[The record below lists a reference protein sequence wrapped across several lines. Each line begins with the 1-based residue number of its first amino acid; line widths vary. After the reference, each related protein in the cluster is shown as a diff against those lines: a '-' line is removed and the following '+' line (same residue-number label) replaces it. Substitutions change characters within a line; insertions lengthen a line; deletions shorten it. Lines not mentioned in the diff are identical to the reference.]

1 MDIEEFKKLKV
12 GDKVKIVDRRV
23 GYGWSSSGK
32 MDKWLGKI
40 MTIRTPFD
48 GICVQMEEDVGEP
61 QALESWCWYPRMID
75 CKVDEI
81 DCKVVEPATIEMHI
95 IRGNKTIVRLSNGK
109 VGIARCNPQDSFDVY
124 EGLRIAAARA
134 YGREP
139 FADREDTSETVEVR
153 RVKRLAEAGE
163 YVEIVN
169 PDGISRQAGLERGQ
183 IRQVCK
189 LSVMNRMQY
198 VRLFPHDNIT
208 LIQISPNE
216 YVVLENYTG
225 GEV

>member
-1 MDIEEFKKLKV
+1 MDIKEFKKLKV
-12 GDKVKIVDRRV
+12 GDKVKIVDEKT
-23 GYGWSSSGK
+23 GKAWSPSGN
-32 MDKWLGKI
+32 MDRWLGKI
-40 MTIRTPFD
+40 MTIRDIAGFGT
-48 GICVQMEEDVGEP
+48 VRMREDVGEYGGNG
-61 QALESWCWYPRMID
+61 WYWYPHMID
-75 CKVDEI
+75 CKVD
-81 DCKVVEPATIEMHI
+81 EPATIEMHI

-124 EGLRIAAARA
+124 EGLRIATARA
-134 YGREP
+134 YGKEP

-169 PDGISRQAGLERGQ
+169 PDDISIEAGLKKGQ
-183 IRQVCK
+183 IRRVCIIDEA
-189 LSVMNRMQY
+189 RY
-198 VRLFPHDNIT
+198 VSLLPDDC
-208 LIQISPNE
+208 ISLVLVVPNE

>member
-12 GDKVKIVDRRV
+12 GDKVKIVDEKT
-23 GYGWSSSGK
+23 GKAWSPRGE
-32 MDKWLGKI
+32 MDRWLGKI
-40 MTIRTPFD
+40 MTIRDIAGPGT
-48 GICVQMEEDVGEP
+48 VRMREDVGEYGGGG
-61 QALESWCWYPRMID
+61 WYWYPHMID
-75 CKVDEI
+75 CKVD
-81 DCKVVEPATIEMHI
+81 EPATIEMHI

-134 YGREP
+134 YGKEP
-139 FADREDTSETVEVR
+139 FADREDTTECATVC

-163 YVEIVN
+163 YVEIVK
-169 PDGISRQAGLERGQ
+169 PDDISIEAGLKKGQ
-183 IRQVCK
+183 IRRVGIIDEA
-189 LSVMNRMQY
+189 RY
-198 VRLFPHDNIT
+198 VRLLPDDCIT
-208 LIQISPNE
+208 LVLVVPNE